1 MNHGAW
7 YNGKGSFNQDKT
19 MTDNSPAQQENIF
32 SSFARLYE
40 EHMAYVFRYISYRV
54 GNQTVAE
61 ELTST
66 VFEKALEAFRKYD
79 KEKASPRTWL
89 IAIARNTV
97 IDHFRKASTRN
108 TVPLQ
113 EAIAVESG
121 DPSPQE
127 ATERKEELQRL
138 RFCYETLAQREQ
150 EIVSLKF
157 GAEFTNRYIATA
169 LGLSETNVGQ
179 ILYRAVCKLRNC
191 VKDWFNGKG

>member
-1 MNHGAW
+1 
-7 YNGKGSFNQDKT
+7 
-19 MTDNSPAQQENIF
+19 MTANSPAQQENIF

-54 GNQTVAE
+54 GSQTVAE

-97 IDHFRKASTRN
+97 IDHFRKSATRN

-113 EAIAVESG
+113 DAIEVESR

-127 ATERKEELQRL
+127 ATERKEEYERLQ
-138 RFCYETLAQREQ
+138 FCFETLGDREQ

-157 GAEFTNRYIATA
+157 GAEFTNRYIASA

-191 VKDWFNGKG
+191 VKDWLNGKG